1 MDRKGKTGEIIREK
15 ETRGDGDSR
24 GNWPI
29 FFNECIGNTKAL
41 HFMFRNKKNKK
52 QKRLA

>member
-1 MDRKGKTGEIIREK
+1 MDRKEKTGEIIREK

-29 FFNECIGNTKAL
+29 FFNECIGNTK
-41 HFMFRNKKNKK
+41 RYIYVPEQKKKK
-52 QKRLA
+52 QKRSA

>member
-1 MDRKGKTGEIIREK
+1 MDRKEKTGEIIREK

-29 FFNECIGNTKAL
+29 FFNECIGNTK
-41 HFMFRNKKNKK
+41 RYI
-52 QKRLA
+52 